1 MRAVTTATAAAVLGL
16 DRKAL
21 DSLLVRLGTD
31 VLPQG
36 RQGLERRIPVG
47 LLEVLALTSDI
58 SAAINI
64 PARQAFAFA
73 QLLIAHEDLS
83 APAHGSRAS
92 DGSSGAIRR
101 RPGGTSIGT
110 FLTVDADL
118 SALRQAIDER
128 LEMAIESVVRP
139 ARGRPRLTATR

>member
-21 DSLLVRLGTD
+21 DSLLVRLGAD
-31 VLPQG
+31 LLPQG

-58 SAAINI
+58 AAAMNI
-64 PARQAFAFA
+64 SARQAFAFA
-73 QLLIAHEDLS
+73 QLLIAHEDGS
-83 APAHGSRAS
+83 INENIEGSRTS
-92 DGSSGAIRR
+92 HRG
-101 RPGGTSIGT
+101 PGNTSIGA

-118 SALRQAIDER
+118 DALRREIDER
-128 LEMAIESVVRP
+128 LETAIESVVRP
-139 ARGRPRLTATR
+139 KRGRPRLASSR